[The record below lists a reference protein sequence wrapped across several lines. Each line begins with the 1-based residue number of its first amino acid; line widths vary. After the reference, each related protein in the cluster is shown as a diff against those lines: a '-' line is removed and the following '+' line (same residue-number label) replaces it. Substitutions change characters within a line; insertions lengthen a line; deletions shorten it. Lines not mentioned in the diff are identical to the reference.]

1 MKANIYKSII
11 VILSLGIFSC
21 SDFLEEEPR
30 SAISP
35 DAFYATANEVNSA
48 VLGIY
53 DILDNGPLH
62 GVNGIWNF
70 GDHAADLTRGG
81 QSIASKNDQQS
92 TYDVDPGNN
101 RLLDFYEINY
111 NLIMRANT
119 AINRIGQST
128 IDQERANEFVAEAK
142 YLRALSYF
150 YLVRVFGDVVL
161 IVNEPNEIE
170 NFART
175 PIDQVYELIVADL
188 QEAETNLPDK
198 LDMERASM
206 WAAKALLAKVYLT
219 MGRNEEAAQKSTEV
233 INSGKFSLHGMYN
246 EVFRPENNTL
256 AEEIL
261 FAVSHGPARRTVI
274 IDFLTPAQISAYGAV
289 EAEDTL
295 FNFSSY
301 EDGDLRRD
309 ATIYSDSVFYNGEW
323 VELND
328 GNIYFLKFTEEHVID
343 GIPEGQSGFFNYP
356 ILRYADVLL
365 MHAEALNETNSGPII
380 DAYNSIDEVRAR
392 AGLPSLTQDKDYES
406 FREAILQER
415 KVEFVLEGQR
425 WFDLKRMDKLEEV
438 LSFYGEWRPLFEIF
452 PIPEAAIIA
461 NDQLVQTEGY

>member
-11 VILSLGIFSC
+11 IILSIGLFSC
-21 SDFLEEEPR
+21 SDFLDEEPR
-30 SAISP
+30 SAVSP
-35 DAFYATANEVNSA
+35 DAFYSTENEANSA
-48 VLGIY
+48 ILGIY
-53 DILDNGPLH
+53 DILDAPDFH
-62 GVNGIWNF
+62 GVRGIWTF
-70 GDHAADLTRGG
+70 GDNAADLTRGG
-81 QSIASKNDQQS
+81 QSIVSKNDQQG
-92 TYDVDPGNN
+92 TYNIDPGNN
-101 RLLDFYEINY
+101 TLLDFYELNY

-128 IDQERANEFVAEAK
+128 IDQEKANEFIAEAK
-142 YLRALSYF
+142 YLRALAYF
-150 YLVRVFGDVVL
+150 YLVRIFGDVVL
-161 IVNEPNEIE
+161 VVDEPNEIE

-175 PIDQVYELIVADL
+175 PVDQVYELIVADL

-206 WAAKALLAKVYLT
+206 WAAKALLAKIYLT
-219 MGRNEEAAQKSTEV
+219 MGRNEAAAQKSAEV
-233 INSGKFSLHGMYN
+233 INSGKFDLHPMYN

-256 AEEIL
+256 TEEIL
-261 FAVSHGPARRTVI
+261 FAVSQGPARRSII

-309 ATIYSDSVFYNGEW
+309 MTIYRDSVFYNGEW

-328 GNIYFLKFTEEHVID
+328 GNIYFLKFAEEHIID
-343 GIPEGQSGFFNYP
+343 GLPEGQSGFFNYP
-356 ILRYADVLL
+356 VLRYADVLL
-365 MHAEALNETNSGPII
+365 IHAEALNETNNGPTV

-392 AGLPSLTQDKDYES
+392 AGLPSLSQDKDYES
-406 FREAILQER
+406 FRETILQER

-425 WFDLKRMDKLEEV
+425 WFDLKRMGKLQEV
-438 LSFYGEWRPLFEIF
+438 LSFYEEWRPLFEIF

-461 NDQLVQTEGY
+461 NDQLTQTDGY